1 MVRDIELKFFP
12 HILDTIWGGYF
23 FFSKNI
29 ALVIFGSRYKI
40 CPSKKTS
47 VFKGVFGILAFLFE
61 KQKI

>member
-1 MVRDIELKFFP
+1 VG
-12 HILDTIWGGYF
+12 TF